1 MARGLL
7 ASRAMQRRLLLA
19 GLAGAALARPRLAVA
34 QAWAPTRAMRLVLG
48 FPPGGASDAAVRVI
62 QPFLQA
68 ALGQPVA
75 VDNRPGAGG
84 NPGALEVARAA
95 PDGHTIGSANMG
107 TLAVN
112 PALVRNMGFDPA
124 ADLAPVTML
133 FNAVNVLVCPA
144 SRPFRSVAD
153 IVAAAKARP
162 ETITYGT
169 GGVGSPG
176 HLCGILF
183 DHLAGTRTVPV
194 PYRGGG
200 PQMLALVAGE
210 HDFGF
215 SPLGTVLSHV
225 QAGTIRALGVATT
238 TRARELPEAPTMVE
252 AGLAGFEVLNW
263 DGIVLPR
270 ATPAPIRARLGEVVR
285 AALADPAL
293 IAAFRQRGLEAWP
306 TTEEAMAAQ
315 LAADAA
321 KWQPLIR
328 AAGIEPS

>member
-1 MARGLL
+1 MH
-7 ASRAMQRRLLLA
+7 RRSLLA
-19 GLAGAALARPRLAVA
+19 GLAGIALARPALS
-34 QAWAPTRAMRLVLG
+34 QAWAPTRPIRLVLG
-48 FPPGGASDAAVRVI
+48 FPPGGASDAAVRII
-62 QPFLQA
+62 QPVLQQS
-68 ALGQPVA
+68 LGQSV
-75 VDNRPGAGG
+75 VIDNRPGAGG
-84 NPGALEVARAA
+84 NLGALEVARAA

-112 PALVRNMGFDPA
+112 PALVRNMGFDPV
-124 ADLAPVTML
+124 ADLLPVSML

-144 SRPFRSVAD
+144 NRPFRSVAD

-162 ETITYGT
+162 ETISYGT

-183 DHLAGTRTVPV
+183 DHIAGTRTVPV

-215 SPLGTVLSHV
+215 SPMGTVLTHV
-225 QAGTIRALGVATT
+225 QAGAIRALGVATK
-238 TRARELPEAPTMVE
+238 TRATADLPDVPTMIE
-252 AGLAGFEVLNW
+252 AGLPEFEVLNW
-263 DGIVLPR
+263 DGVILPR
-270 ATPAPIRARLGEVVR
+270 ATAAPIRARFGEAVR
-285 AALADPAL
+285 AALADPSL
-293 IAAFRQRGLEAWP
+293 IAAFRQRGLDAWATSP
-306 TTEEAMAAQ
+306 EAMAAQ

>member
-1 MARGLL
+1 MK
-7 ASRAMQRRLLLA
+7 RRTLLA
-19 GLAGAALARPRLAVA
+19 GLGAALASPALA
-34 QAWAPTRAMRLVLG
+34 QSWAPTRPVTLVLG
-48 FPPGGASDAAVRVI
+48 FPPGGASDAAVRI
-62 QPFLQA
+62 IAPFLQA
-68 ALGQPVA
+68 ALGQSV
-75 VDNRPGAGG
+75 VIDNRAGAGG
-84 NPGALEVARAA
+84 NLGAQAVARAA

-124 ADLAPVTML
+124 ADLAPVSML
-133 FNAVNVLVCPA
+133 FNAVNVLVCR
-144 SRPFRSVAD
+144 SNRPFRSVAD

-162 ETITYGT
+162 ETISYGT

-183 DHLAGTRTVPV
+183 DHIAGTRTVPV

-215 SPLGTVLSHV
+215 SPMGTVLSHV
-225 QAGTIRALGVATT
+225 QAGTIRALGVATK
-238 TRARELPEAPTMVE
+238 TRAAELPDAPTMIE
-252 AGLAGFEVLNW
+252 AGLPDFEVLNW
-263 DGIVLPR
+263 DGIIVPR
-270 ATPAPIRARLGEVVR
+270 ATPAPIRARIGEVVR
-285 AALADPAL
+285 TALADPAL
-293 IAAFRQRGLEAWP
+293 VAAFRQRGLQAWP
-306 TTEEAMAAQ
+306 TTEADMAAQ

>member
-1 MARGLL
+1 
-7 ASRAMQRRLLLA
+7 MQRRSLLA
-19 GLAGAALARPRLAVA
+19 GLAGSSLARPALS
-34 QAWAPTRAMRLVLG
+34 QAWTPTRPVRLVLG
-48 FPPGGASDAAVRVI
+48 FPPGGASDAAVRI
-62 QPFLQA
+62 LQPVLQA
-68 ALGQPVA
+68 SLGQPV
-75 VDNRPGAGG
+75 VIDNRPGAGG
-84 NPGALEVARAA
+84 NLGALEVARAA
-95 PDGHTIGSANMG
+95 PDGSTIGSANMG

-124 ADLAPVTML
+124 TDLLPVSML
-133 FNAVNVLVCPA
+133 FNAVNVLVVPA
-144 SRPFRSVAD
+144 NRPFRSVAD

-162 ETITYGT
+162 ETISYGT

-183 DHLAGTRTVPV
+183 DHIAGTKTVPV

-215 SPLGTVLSHV
+215 SPMGTVLTHV
-225 QAGTIRALGVATT
+225 QAGTIRALGVATR
-238 TRARELPEAPTMVE
+238 TRATTDLPSVPTMIE
-252 AGLAGFEVLNW
+252 AGLPDFEVLNW
-263 DGIVLPR
+263 DGIVVPR
-270 ATPAPIRARLGEVVR
+270 GTPAPIRARLAEVVR
-285 AALADPAL
+285 AALVDPAL
-293 IAAFRQRGLEAWP
+293 AAGFRQRGLDAWP
-306 TTEEAMAAQ
+306 TTPEGMAAQ

>member
-1 MARGLL
+1 
-7 ASRAMQRRLLLA
+7 MQRRTLLA
-19 GLAGAALARPRLAVA
+19 GLAGAALARPAFA
-34 QAWAPTRAMRLVLG
+34 QAWAPTRPVRLVLG
-48 FPPGGASDAAVRVI
+48 FPPGGASDAAVRII
-62 QPFLQA
+62 QPLLQA
-68 ALGQPVA
+68 ALGQSVV
-75 VDNRPGAGG
+75 VDNRAGAGG
-84 NPGALEVARAA
+84 NLGALEVARAA

-112 PALVRNMGFDPA
+112 PALVRNMGFDPV
-124 ADLAPVTML
+124 ADLAPVSMI
-133 FNAVNVLVCPA
+133 FNATNVLVCP
-144 SRPFRSVAD
+144 SNRPFRSVAD

-183 DHLAGTRTVPV
+183 DHIAGTRTVPV

-215 SPLGTVLSHV
+215 SPMGTVLSHV
-225 QAGTIRALGVATT
+225 QAGTIRALGVATR
-238 TRARELPEAPTMVE
+238 TRARELPEAPTMIE
-252 AGLAGFEVLNW
+252 AGLADFEVLNW
-263 DGIVLPR
+263 DGAILPR
-270 ATPAPIRARLGEVVR
+270 ATPAPVRALIGEVVR
-285 AALADPAL
+285 AALADPGL
-293 IAAFRQRGLEAWP
+293 VAAFRQRGLEAWP
-306 TTEEAMAAQ
+306 TTAEAMAAQ

-321 KWQPLIR
+321 KWQALIR